1 MDARWACVHNKY
13 ILTAS
18 RPPHA
23 AYWQWC
29 RYVVKYAGSGSFRS
43 SYSNCFRCL
52 EKLVLPSVCDTS
64 FSSLMMWNIS
74 FQWQNVTFLEV
85 KTYYDPSYIFSSGQD
100 PPNPQ
105 DLCPCLRVVCSH
117 PAQISTDSSTPCFPP
132 FSIRLMVSF
141 ITVDTYIN
149 CCRSVEP
156 TTIRHSGI
164 RLYRLSGKLS
174 IKRVYRVVA
183 L

>member
-1 MDARWACVHNKY
+1 MRGRGHSGQAIKLFQVPRKISFTFRLWHKFFVLDD
-13 ILTAS
+13 
-18 RPPHA
+18 
-23 AYWQWC
+23 
-29 RYVVKYAGSGSFRS
+29 VKLAELS
-43 SYSNCFRCL
+43 
-52 EKLVLPSVCDTS
+52 
-64 FSSLMMWNIS
+64 NIS

-85 KTYYDPSYIFSSGQD
+85 KTYCDPSYIFSSGQD